1 MEERPEHLIPIGQ
14 FSLLVRLTVRALRLY
29 DREQLLVPAWVD
41 PQTGYRYYTVAQ
53 AEQAAGIR
61 TLRGTDLP
69 LDEVRTALAD
79 PLRVPDL
86 LDVHAERLRSRIDE
100 GERALALLR
109 ALQKGAA
116 QMQPLDIPIEI
127 RDVDPVRG
135 ACLETKTAQEK
146 IPETLGALF
155 PQIGGVIR
163 GAGLR
168 GGNDFAVY
176 PDDDFNPQDMT
187 IVVGIMLEG
196 DVPANDLGISG
207 REYGGGRSVVATLR
221 GPYEADGVSRM
232 SQAWDE
238 TWAWVA
244 EHGHERRA
252 PAYERYVIGFA
263 DSDDPAEFLT
273 EIVVPIA

>member
-29 DREQLLVPAWVD
+29 DREQLLPPAWVD

-53 AEQAAGIR
+53 ARQAGTIR

-69 LDEVRTALAD
+69 LDEVRIALAD
-79 PLRVPDL
+79 PLRVPAL
-86 LDVHAERLRSRIDE
+86 LDVHAERLRGRIDE
-100 GERALALLR
+100 AERALALLR
-109 ALQKGAA
+109 VLQKGAA
-116 QMQPLDIPIEI
+116 QMKSLDLPIEI
-127 RDVDPVRG
+127 RDVEPVRG

-155 PQIGGVIR
+155 PQIAGVLR

-176 PDDDFNPQDMT
+176 PDDDFNPVDMT
-187 IVVGIMLEG
+187 VVVGVSL
-196 DVPANDLGISG
+196 DDPVPANALGVTARS
-207 REYGGGRSVVATLR
+207 YGGGRSVVATLR
-221 GPYEADGVSRM
+221 GPYDADGVSRM
-232 SQAWDE
+232 SKAWDE

-252 PAYERYVIGFA
+252 PAYEKYVVGFA
-263 DSDDPAEFLT
+263 ESNNPAEFLT